1 MNAYGLSDKGPV
13 RDMNEDSF
21 AYEMV
26 GNCLCMA
33 VADGVGGEA
42 CGEIA
47 SKIAGMDGVYRCYC
61 FNQEAGSLFGACLL
75 NGTTPDGYEV
85 DATGA
90 WTQNG
95 IVMTKT
101 AN

>member
-1 MNAYGLSDKGPV
+1 MNAYGMSDKGPV

-47 SKIAGMDGVYRCYC
+47 SKIAVDTAMEEFKDSLPFVQDREALPTYLKTV
-61 FNQEAGSLFGACLL
+61 FN
-75 NGTTPDGYEV
+75 
-85 DATGA
+85 
-90 WTQNG
+90 
-95 IVMTKT
+95 K
-101 AN
+101 ANIKRKNC